1 MRERLTMGVACGIGA
16 GALWGL
22 VFLAPQLLSAFTPL
36 QLAVARYLSYG
47 AVAALVLAPRAR
59 QTAAR
64 LGRAEWWAL
73 VRLSL
78 MGNLI
83 YYVLLGSAVQWAGS
97 AATALIIGL
106 LPVVVTIIGTRAA
119 GAVQL
124 RRLAAP
130 CVLCVIGVALVAL
143 DTVQDDSGQQ
153 ASDRLTRIAGLLCA
167 VGALVSWS
175 AYSIANARWLR
186 RRPDLSGGDW
196 SLLTG
201 VVTGALAALLAPAA
215 LIGGAA
221 HAAIDWASFW
231 GVSLLLGVLASV
243 IGNAL
248 WNRASRVLPLTLV
261 GQMIVFE
268 TVFAL
273 LYGFAWEMR
282 LHAIGTGRDRL
293 PAGRRAVVRSTACGS
308 ELTPPAGVRLR
319 LDCRLCP
326 MEHRHVPPTSR
337 PAGAVRRHVFAFD
350 RPGWLRAASARR
362 TSGHPGR
369 GLMHV
374 HPESAR
380 RGAS

>member
-1 MRERLTMGVACGIGA
+1 MRDRWMVGVACGIGA

-22 VFLAPQLLSAFTPL
+22 VFLAPQLLAAFTPL
-36 QLAVARYLSYG
+36 QLTVARYLAYG
-47 AVAALVLAPRAR
+47 AVAAVVLAPRAR

-78 MGNLI
+78 MGNLM

-106 LPVVVTIIGTRAA
+106 LPVVITVIGTRAA
-119 GAVQL
+119 GALQL
-124 RRLAAP
+124 RHLAAP

-143 DTVQDDSGQQ
+143 DTVQDGPGQQ
-153 ASDRLTRIAGLLCA
+153 ANDRLTRIAGLLCA
-167 VGALVSWS
+167 FGALMSWS

-186 RRPDLSGGDW
+186 RRPDLSGDDW

-201 VVTGALAALLAPAA
+201 LVTGALALLLAPAA
-215 LIGGAA
+215 LIGSAA
-221 HAAIDWASFW
+221 HAPLEWASFW
-231 GVSLLLGVLASV
+231 GVSLLLGILASV

-273 LYGFAWEMR
+273 LYGFVWEMR
-282 LHAIGTGRDRL
+282 LPTPLELAAITCLLVGVLWCAALHAPARD
-293 PAGRRAVVRSTACGS
+293 AG
-308 ELTPPAGVRLR
+308 
-319 LDCRLCP
+319 
-326 MEHRHVPPTSR
+326 H
-337 PAGAVRRHVFAFD
+337 
-350 RPGWLRAASARR
+350 
-362 TSGHPGR
+362 
-369 GLMHV
+369 
-374 HPESAR
+374 
-380 RGAS
+380 

>member
-1 MRERLTMGVACGIGA
+1 MRERLMVGVAFGIGA

-106 LPVVVTIIGTRAA
+106 LPVVVTVIGTRAA

-143 DTVQDDSGQQ
+143 DTVKDDSGQQ

-167 VGALVSWS
+167 VGALASWS

-186 RRPDLSGGDW
+186 RRPDLSVGDW

-201 VVTGALAALLAPAA
+201 VVTGALALLLAPAA
-215 LIGGAA
+215 LIGSAA
-221 HAAIDWASFW
+221 HAPLAWASFW
-231 GVSLLLGVLASV
+231 GVSLMLGILASV

-248 WNRASRVLPLTLV
+248 WNHSSRVLPLTLV

-282 LHAIGTGRDRL
+282 LPTLLEQAAIACLLVGVLWCAALHAPARD
-293 PAGRRAVVRSTACGS
+293 AGR
-308 ELTPPAGVRLR
+308 
-319 LDCRLCP
+319 
-326 MEHRHVPPTSR
+326 
-337 PAGAVRRHVFAFD
+337 
-350 RPGWLRAASARR
+350 
-362 TSGHPGR
+362 
-369 GLMHV
+369 
-374 HPESAR
+374 
-380 RGAS
+380 

>member
-1 MRERLTMGVACGIGA
+1 MRERLTMGVACGMGA

-22 VFLAPQLLSAFTPL
+22 VFLAPQLLSAFTPM

-47 AVAALVLAPRAR
+47 VVAALVLAPRAR
-59 QTAAR
+59 LTAAR

-106 LPVVVTIIGTRAA
+106 LPVVVTVIGTRAA
-119 GAVQL
+119 GALQL
-124 RRLAAP
+124 QRIAAP
-130 CVLCVIGVALVAL
+130 CALCVIGVALVAL
-143 DTVQDDSGQQ
+143 DTMQDDSGQQ
-153 ASDRLTRIAGLLCA
+153 AGDRLTRVAGLLCA
-167 VGALVSWS
+167 AGALASWS

-201 VVTGALAALLAPAA
+201 VVTGVLAALLAPAA
-215 LIGGAA
+215 LIGSTW
-221 HAAIDWASFW
+221 HAPIDWAGFW
-231 GVSLLLGVLASV
+231 GISLLLGILASV

-248 WNRASRVLPLTLV
+248 WNRASRVLPLTLM

-273 LYGFAWEMR
+273 IYGFAWE
-282 LHAIGTGRDRL
+282 LRL
-293 PAGRRAVVRSTACGS
+293 PTPLELAAMACLLVGVLWCTA
-308 ELTPPAGVRLR
+308 LHTQ
-319 LDCRLCP
+319 
-326 MEHRHVPPTSR
+326 
-337 PAGAVRRHVFAFD
+337 
-350 RPGWLRAASARR
+350 AS
-362 TSGHPGR
+362 
-369 GLMHV
+369 
-374 HPESAR
+374 
-380 RGAS
+380 

>member
-1 MRERLTMGVACGIGA
+1 MRERLMVGVACGIGA

-22 VFLAPQLLSAFTPL
+22 VFLAPQLLGAFTPL

-47 AVAALVLAPRAR
+47 AVAALLLAPRAR

-64 LGRAEWWAL
+64 LGAAEWWAL

-78 MGNLI
+78 MGNLM

-106 LPVVVTIIGTRAA
+106 LPVVVTVIGTRAA

-130 CVLCVIGVALVAL
+130 CVLCVIGVTLVAV

-167 VGALVSWS
+167 AGALVSWS
-175 AYSIANARWLR
+175 TYSIANARWLR

-201 VVTGALAALLAPAA
+201 VVTGALALLLAPAA
-215 LIGGAA
+215 LIGSAA
-221 HAAIDWASFW
+221 HAPLEWASFW
-231 GVSLLLGVLASV
+231 GVSLLLGILASI

-282 LHAIGTGRDRL
+282 LPTPLELAAIACLLVGVLWCAALHAE
-293 PAGRRAVVRSTACGS
+293 AK
-308 ELTPPAGVRLR
+308 
-319 LDCRLCP
+319 
-326 MEHRHVPPTSR
+326 
-337 PAGAVRRHVFAFD
+337 
-350 RPGWLRAASARR
+350 
-362 TSGHPGR
+362 
-369 GLMHV
+369 
-374 HPESAR
+374 
-380 RGAS
+380 